1 MVVGI
6 TELLPLE
13 FVIVVS
19 RIIGTIVV
27 VLLLAGIK
35 TSSELPDTDE
45 ISGVEGA
52 KTMPELLD
60 TDGISGVEEET
71 RTIAE
76 LLDTYGTSGVEI
88 ELEFDC
94 IWTDDVLLILGLW
107 DIELSV
113 VVLKVDKSEPYVLM
127 TPLPQVQLV

>member
-35 TSSELPDTDE
+35 ASSELPDTDE
-45 ISGVEGA
+45 ISGVEEGA

-76 LLDTYGTSGVEI
+76 LLNTDATSAVDI

-113 VVLKVDKSEPYVLM
+113 VVLKVDKSEP
-127 TPLPQVQLV
+127 